1 MVAVRRRKGA
11 NDERGEKSVKSIGSW
26 PRRVSYA
33 TIGREFA
40 HDTRSAPFPLSSE
53 SIAFGANNA
62 ARPISPTRW
71 PDLRLILDDGNGHL
85 QRQDTQAVHSRT
97 TDGQTDRQNRATRMC
112 HLYNVHHIAGYS
124 ARLRARFGVSVR
136 FQRCRGWDE
145 RHPKPPTQPSET
157 TRNRPL
163 ILVAPEREGE
173 REREREGS
181 RRRARCLL
189 TLQVGEPEAGME
201 KRRVRWNGDEGP
213 DSRVSQQDV
222 SAIVK

>member
-1 MVAVRRRKGA
+1 MVAVRR
-11 NDERGEKSVKSIGSW
+11 DEREQTTKEGKKREKYRKLTESV
-26 PRRVSYA
+26 PYA

-40 HDTRSAPFPLSSE
+40 HNTRSAPFPLSSE

-136 FQRCRGWDE
+136 FQRCRG
-145 RHPKPPTQPSET
+145 
-157 TRNRPL
+157 
-163 ILVAPEREGE
+163 
-173 REREREGS
+173 
-181 RRRARCLL
+181 
-189 TLQVGEPEAGME
+189 
-201 KRRVRWNGDEGP
+201 
-213 DSRVSQQDV
+213 
-222 SAIVK
+222 